1 MTEINLPLV
10 SIALAAYNGQKYIE
24 KQLISLVN
32 QDYKNLEIVI
42 SDDCSTDGTWD
53 ILESY
58 AKKDS
63 RIRLLPRDFNRGY
76 VNNFIRVFGE
86 CRGELISPSDQD
98 DIWYPEK
105 TRRLVECLGD
115 AMLVYSNN
123 RFVDENGDSLGKTLF
138 DVLKGKMIQGSDPR
152 NLLFCTSICGHA
164 MLFRRILLRAEND
177 LNTAPYIDWAIAF
190 IAAKEGGIKYLDEV
204 LVDWR
209 QHDHSISAHLREKKP
224 AGRKKILKT
233 EGLNLNAFSAFKGEH
248 QEFSLNAQKSW
259 SAWRNSYVDFS
270 MFIFVLRHKKIT
282 HKFYL
287 TRFPEIKYV
296 LGYKLKKLIRP
307 NYYE

>member
-24 KQLISLVN
+24 KQLISLIN
-32 QDYKNLEIVI
+32 QDYKNIEIVI
-42 SDDCSTDGTWD
+42 SDDCSTDGPWD

-115 AMLVYSNN
+115 AMLVYGNN
-123 RFVDENGDSLGKTLF
+123 RLIDENGDSLGKTLF
-138 DVLKGKMIQGSDPR
+138 DVFKGKMIQGSDPR
-152 NLLFCTSICGHA
+152 NLLFCNSIPGHT
-164 MLFRRILLRAEND
+164 MLFRKNILSISDNFSSSS
-177 LNTAPYIDWAIAF
+177 YIDWLIALL
-190 IAAKEGGIKYLDEV
+190 AAKEGGIKYVNEV

-209 QHDHSISAHLREKKP
+209 QHVHSFTADAQKENSL
-224 AGRKKILKT
+224 GRKKRLKT
-233 EGLNLNAFSAFKGEH
+233 EEANLNLFSSVPGEY
-248 QEFSLNAQKSW
+248 QDFFLSAKKSW
-259 SAWRNSYVDFS
+259 SAWRNSYIDFS

-282 HKFYL
+282 HKFYS

>member
-10 SIALAAYNGQKYIE
+10 SIALATYNGQKYIE

-53 ILESY
+53 ILEGY

-76 VNNFIRVFGE
+76 VNNFVRVFGE

-105 TRRLVECLGD
+105 TRRLVEFLGD

-138 DVLKGKMIQGSDPR
+138 DVLSGKMIQGSDPR
-152 NLLFCTSICGHA
+152 SLLFCNSIPGHT
-164 MLFRRILLRAEND
+164 MLFRKNLLYIADNLD
-177 LNTAPYIDWAIAF
+177 SAPYIDWAIAF
-190 IAAKEGGIKYLDEV
+190 LAAQEGGIKYLNEV
-204 LVDWR
+204 MVDWR
-209 QHDHSISAHLREKKP
+209 QHVQSFTADAQKESKI
-224 AGRKKILKT
+224 GRHKRLKT
-233 EGLNLNAFSAFKGEH
+233 EELNLNLFSSVPGEH
-248 QEFSLNAQKSW
+248 QEFFLSAKKSW
-259 SAWRNSYVDFS
+259 SAWRNSYINFS
-270 MFIFVLRHKKIT
+270 MLFFVINHKKIT
-282 HKFYL
+282 HEFYS
-287 TRFPEIKYV
+287 TKFPEIKYV
-296 LGYKLKKLIRP
+296 LGYKLKKIIRP